1 MSEDLA
7 LLSYLIPPAS
17 LFGITCKRMSHQE
30 LQRKYI
36 NLLKL
41 MFNEASMW
49 TLLIPLDVGGKPQA
63 PLSLSSE
70 ADLLTG
76 V

>member
-1 MSEDLA
+1 
-7 LLSYLIPPAS
+7 
-17 LFGITCKRMSHQE
+17 MSHQE

-49 TLLIPLDVGGKPQA
+49 TLLIPLDVGGEPQA
-63 PLSLSSE
+63 SLSLSSE
-70 ADLLTG
+70 ADLMTG